1 MVNMA
6 YRKPGKKTGK
16 RRSRRFFLKV
26 AIGSAAAAALAA
38 PAVVLEELRIGDI
51 NDGKCNTEIGL
62 SKRMEMYA
70 RAEYADFV
78 FNRHLNDF
86 MSWLSSPAGKKEM
99 LSFSQHEK
107 ERGGYMIRDA
117 GGFRVKLISSVS
129 NFPLYASE
137 IITGNFRHKDDF
149 IKFAG
154 CAGRFPELPGFIEE
168 CILNRNLEAYM
179 KRKGTAMI
187 ALDGKNITI
196 NDLAGRQARI
206 NEYLQAVANSLDK
219 ESLGMDLNLPDSNG
233 FYSIFHY
240 HPVNGLPVNPM
251 SPNDLKLSRYAGPSV
266 MISFYPDKAEVYC
279 AIKGKQR
286 LLITY
291 HS

>member
-1 MVNMA
+1 MA
-6 YRKPGKKTGK
+6 PKNLDKKKTGRK
-16 RRSRRFFLKV
+16 TRRLFTRLV
-26 AIGSAAAAALAA
+26 LGGTALAA
-38 PAVVLEELRIGDI
+38 VLAAPVFLEERRIGDI
-51 NDGKCNTEIGL
+51 NDGKCNTGISLG
-62 SKRMEMYA
+62 KRMEMYA

-78 FNRHLNDF
+78 FNRHLDDF
-86 MSWLSSPAGKKEM
+86 MSWLSSPAGKKKM
-99 LSFSQHEK
+99 LGFRQYEK

-117 GGFRVKLISSVS
+117 GGFYVKLINSVS

-137 IITGNFRHKDDF
+137 IITGNFQHKDDF

-168 CILNRNLEAYM
+168 YIINRNLEAYM
-179 KRKGTAMI
+179 KREGTVVI
-187 ALDGKNITI
+187 TSNGKNITI

-291 HS
+291 RS